1 MAEELKYL
9 DRFKELDIEEIRTN
23 KDGVLIVNI
32 PLDRIDEF
40 VNLSLELM
48 QPGRWNEYVG
58 PRTGFYFKM
67 PSGEKLHYLLND
79 DGWVDIKRSLQI
91 FLPNWKIESKEDLW
105 NWLPTVDIYSD
116 WLNSN

>member
-9 DRFKELDIEEIRTN
+9 DQFKELDIEEVRTN

-32 PLDRIDEF
+32 PPNRIDDF

-58 PRTGFYFKM
+58 PTTGFYFKM
-67 PSGEKLHYLLND
+67 PSGEKHHYLLD
-79 DGWVDIKRSLQI
+79 DNGFEDIKQTLKI
-91 FLPNWKIESKEDLW
+91 FLPNWNLQTKKDLW
-105 NWLPTVDIYSD
+105 DWLPTVDIYSD
-116 WLNSN
+116 WLNIK